1 MNMELQTGDI
11 IKTTCHKIPLCY
23 HLAIVYVENGT
34 VYVFNNAPSV
44 QNKYGGNIVFQ
55 SLDEFIGTGV
65 DERKMLDV
73 YSSPLNESQILEYTN
88 KNKKRK
94 WDDIVFNCESY
105 VNEMFKNGEES
116 TQLGRV
122 LEAFIVVSL
131 IYTNK

>member
-1 MNMELQTGDI
+1 MLSLGY
-11 IKTTCHKIPLCY
+11 CLCGEWNS
-23 HLAIVYVENGT
+23 VC
-34 VYVFNNAPSV
+34 FNNAPSV

-73 YSSPLNESQILEYTN
+73 YSSPLNESQILEY
-88 KNKKRK
+88 
-94 WDDIVFNCESY
+94 
-105 VNEMFKNGEES
+105 VNEMLKNGEES

-131 IYTNK
+131 IYLLINKK

>member
-1 MNMELQTGDI
+1 MLSLGY
-11 IKTTCHKIPLCY
+11 CLCGEWNS
-23 HLAIVYVENGT
+23 VC
-34 VYVFNNAPSV
+34 FNNAPSV

-105 VNEMFKNGEES
+105 VNEMLKNGEES

-131 IYTNK
+131 IYLLINKK